1 MMKKPDITASTI
13 NKIVYSLSLIITF
26 QLLNVTKLN
35 AQTIYPPNHSFEDDT
50 NQIDISPWKI
60 NQKYFLPHSINMNL
74 PTDGDVFI
82 MFESYKENGI
92 YHNCTLSN
100 QFALNSKIKVL
111 KFDAMF
117 GDASS
122 EDQYRVQL
130 DLFQYDTFHKK
141 RIFICHLDT
150 MMDTINN
157 YRTDYRDRWVSQAI
171 DLRKFYI
178 NEKTPDSCII
188 TFSCDIVNAPSYDV
202 GQILFLDNIRFELHS
217 SEVQELTKI
226 KHPPIKIYPNP
237 TVHSFTIEHDE
248 PDPLSVLEIYDSQG
262 VCVASYHQIPNVFQ
276 IDVSQFSA
284 QTLFIHAM
292 DALGNSST
300 YKLVIQ

>member
-1 MMKKPDITASTI
+1 MFFIFTTVFFCFSST
-13 NKIVYSLSLIITF
+13 
-26 QLLNVTKLN
+26 Q

-100 QFALNSKIKVL
+100 QFALNSNIKVL

-130 DLFQYDTFHKK
+130 DLFQFDTLQKK
-141 RIFICHLDT
+141 RILICHLDT

-178 NEKTPDSCII
+178 NEKTPDSCIL
-188 TFSCDIVNAPSYDV
+188 TFSCDIVNAPSFDV

-237 TVHSFTIEHDE
+237 TIHSFTIEHDE
-248 PDPLSVLEIYDSQG
+248 LDPLSVLEIYDSRG
-262 VCVASYHQIPNVFQ
+262 VCVASYHHIPNVFQ
-276 IDVSQFSA
+276 IDVSQFSP

-300 YKLVIQ
+300 HKLVIQ